1 VGVKSAVNAALRRT
15 TGLQLTRAG
24 AGPAHPGGTARPQR
38 LEGDRLLERPA
49 FILSSVRSGSTLL
62 RVLLDSHPLLHA
74 PHELHLRDIAVEVT
88 GQPAAKS
95 LDELGLDAAHLEYLL
110 WDRLLQREVQRRGKR
125 FLVNKTPTDVFIA
138 DRIVE
143 CWPDARFLFLLRH
156 PGSIVRSR
164 AQARPQDSEERHV
177 EMVLR
182 YATGL
187 EQARAVHPGLVVRY
201 EELTTD
207 PAGQL
212 ARVCEFLGVPYE
224 PQMLDYGHFDHGRYR
239 VGLGDW
245 TEKIRSGEIHPA
257 APAPDTDPDALRDLC
272 EAWGYLPGRLASPRG

>member
-24 AGPAHPGGTARPQR
+24 AGPARPGGTARPQR

-257 APAPDTDPDALRDLC
+257 APAPDTVPDGLRDLC
-272 EAWGYLPGRLASPRG
+272 EAWGYVPGRLASPRG